1 MGIALVASGLL
12 VRTKGQMRTRTAKPV
27 PAYWSARLDGVVVRV
42 LSARPHGASRCHSP
56 LVEIRLRWL
65 ITHKI
70 RATVRVDLGLGGTLQ
85 RHGGPFSQTLSLLR

>member
-42 LSARPHGASRCHSP
+42 LSA
-56 LVEIRLRWL
+56 L
-65 ITHKI
+65 ISK
-70 RATVRVDLGLGGTLQ
+70 RARQ
-85 RHGGPFSQTLSLLR
+85 PFPDSMAGR